1 MIRQPDYDRAATLAY
16 RCLLRLG
23 ITSLPVRPLEI
34 LRKCRNTVVYTFQ
47 QAAEE
52 LGITEADFDR
62 RCGEAD
68 AFTVRGGERYVVCYR
83 EGGNPARL
91 NFTLAHELGHI
102 LLHHI
107 EDTVADEAEANCF
120 AGHLL
125 CPQAVIEGM
134 PPEEIATTCY
144 VSKTAAVMIGK
155 SRMGVVP
162 QALLEAVEK
171 QLANENDAKQHACH
185 KI

>member
-1 MIRQPDYDRAATLAY
+1 MMRQPDYDRAATLAY
-16 RCLLRLG
+16 RCLQRLQV
-23 ITSLPVRPLEI
+23 TQLPVNPLTI
-34 LRKCRNTVVYTFQ
+34 LRKCKNTVVYTFQ
-47 QAAEE
+47 RAAEE
-52 LGITEADFDR
+52 LGMTEAEFDR

-68 AFTVRGGERYVVCYR
+68 AFTVRGGGKYVVCYR
-83 EGGNPARL
+83 AGGNPARL

-125 CPQAVIEGM
+125 CPAAVVDGM

-144 VSKTAAVMIGK
+144 VSKTAATMIIK
-155 SRMGVVP
+155 SRLGGVP
-162 QALLEAVEK
+162 QDLWDCVK
-171 QLANENDAKQHACH
+171 QQLTNGNGVD
-185 KI
+185 